1 MLRKRARPKILFAR
15 TLEQAFALYNR
26 HKDNLLG
33 VISDV
38 SFAANSTD
46 PKIKKM
52 AGIELCTTIRE
63 QDSRI
68 PILLQSSD
76 SSMKSKADA
85 IGADFIYKNSKKLF
99 AEMSTFIHQRLAFG
113 NFIFTDPKTGEFIA
127 KAGDLQGLQ
136 RALEIMSDDILLYYS
151 GQNMFSKWLYARGLF
166 EIAHKIR
173 IKFIDNFSSTDELRH
188 YLILVIK
195 DYRRTMGR
203 GVIAE
208 FNASTYNEH
217 ITFARSGSGSLGGK
231 ARGLAFIDSI
241 IENYNLYEKWD
252 EVLLTIPRTL
262 ALTTEHFEDFMR
274 DNALQ
279 YVVSEELS
287 DVDILNEFISA
298 RLPEKMLDHL
308 RVFLL
313 NVHRPLAVRSSSK
326 LEDSHYQP
334 FAGIYSTY
342 MVPRTD
348 NPDRDLRIVSKAI
361 KSVYASVFFAASR
374 SYIESTGNLL
384 SEESM
389 GVVIQEVCGSEQDGY
404 YFPTF
409 SGVARSINFYPIGD
423 ELPEQGVCSV
433 AFGLGK
439 TVVEGGATMRFSPAY
454 PRHAL
459 QLTSPDIERRDA
471 QRSFYA
477 LDLNPSHIKTSVD
490 DASNFRCFD
499 INEGVKFRNM
509 KFVASTW
516 DMEGERVVDN
526 FSQAGYKLI
535 TFANILK
542 YDTFPLASI
551 IKELLDI
558 GSREMLSPVEIEFA
572 VNMDVEDGQKAIFN
586 FLQIRPIA
594 FDSRSESLEWNKVD
608 RSSALLYAQKA
619 LGTGAISGV
628 QDFLYVRPEN
638 FSASKNE
645 AIAAQIGAINETLKE
660 QNRGYVLVGP
670 GRWGSNDHWLGI
682 PVSWSQI
689 CQSKV
694 IVECGLEN
702 FRIEPSQGTHFFQN
716 LTSFGV
722 GYLTVNPFMDD
733 GVFDIETLNNM
744 EAEYE
749 SDNLR
754 LVHFEHPL
762 YIFID
767 GKNNKAIINIAQDD
781 IK

>member
-1 MLRKRARPKILFAR
+1 
-15 TLEQAFALYNR
+15 
-26 HKDNLLG
+26 
-33 VISDV
+33 
-38 SFAANSTD
+38 
-46 PKIKKM
+46 
-52 AGIELCTTIRE
+52 
-63 QDSRI
+63 
-68 PILLQSSD
+68 
-76 SSMKSKADA
+76 
-85 IGADFIYKNSKKLF
+85 
-99 AEMSTFIHQRLAFG
+99 
-113 NFIFTDPKTGEFIA
+113 
-127 KAGDLQGLQ
+127 
-136 RALEIMSDDILLYYS
+136 
-151 GQNMFSKWLYARGLF
+151 
-166 EIAHKIR
+166 
-173 IKFIDNFSSTDELRH
+173 
-188 YLILVIK
+188 
-195 DYRRTMGR
+195 
-203 GVIAE
+203 
-208 FNASTYNEH
+208 
-217 ITFARSGSGSLGGK
+217 
-231 ARGLAFIDSI
+231 
-241 IENYNLYEKWD
+241 
-252 EVLLTIPRTL
+252 
-262 ALTTEHFEDFMR
+262 
-274 DNALQ
+274 
-279 YVVSEELS
+279 
-287 DVDILNEFISA
+287 
-298 RLPEKMLDHL
+298 
-308 RVFLL
+308 
-313 NVHRPLAVRSSSK
+313 
-326 LEDSHYQP
+326 
-334 FAGIYSTY
+334 